1 MVFRK
6 NNSGIMNRKGG
17 NGFYRK
23 RRGEKRETKGEDKK
37 DSKYKDNTPEFVER
51 IEKHAKETAKLVDAK
66 EKYVNKYLEM
76 MKKPNES
83 TIKGEARVGF
93 LVESCTDDYTGV
105 TIGKGQC
112 VLFWMTDTFKCKVVA
127 GDGRTIFTDGI
138 NIRRVS
144 LPFKPLK

>member
-1 MVFRK
+1 MFRK
-6 NNSGIMNRKGG
+6 NNSGMMNRKGG

-23 RRGEKRETKGEDKK
+23 RRGEKREIKGEDKK
-37 DSKYKDNTPEFVER
+37 DSKYKDNTPKFIER
-51 IEKHAKETAKLVDAK
+51 IEKHVKEASELVDAK
-66 EKYVNKYLEM
+66 EKYVNKYLET

-93 LVESCTDDYTGV
+93 LVESCTDSYTGV

>member
-6 NNSGIMNRKGG
+6 NNSGMMNRKGG

-23 RRGEKRETKGEDKK
+23 RRGEKRETRGEDKK
-37 DSKYKDNTPEFVER
+37 GSKYKDNTPEFIER
-51 IEKHAKETAKLVDAK
+51 IEKHVKEAAKLVDAK
-66 EKYVNKYLEM
+66 EKYVNKYLET

-93 LVESCTDDYTGV
+93 LVESCTDSYTGV

>member
-6 NNSGIMNRKGG
+6 NNSGMMNRKGG

-37 DSKYKDNTPEFVER
+37 DSKYKDNTPEFIER
-51 IEKHAKETAKLVDAK
+51 VGKHVKEMVKLVDAK
-66 EKYVNKYLEM
+66 EKYVNKYLET
-76 MKKPNES
+76 MKKPDES

-93 LVESCTDDYTGV
+93 LVKSCTDSYTGV

-127 GDGRTIFTDGI
+127 GDGRTIFTDGA
-138 NIRRVS
+138 NIRRVPF
-144 LPFKPLK
+144 LFKPLK